1 LLSRITGAFPLCAC
15 ARSIGGKSG
24 LCGFFSLQNFSKMQY
39 HGKIYGKLAGKYI
52 ELETWK
58 PASVLPKENKDVI
71 AVMSDGTYFMA
82 RYSSVSGW
90 GFYFLD
96 NGLQFDD
103 SIGRKVTHW
112 LPLTALPSIPA

>member
-1 LLSRITGAFPLCAC
+1 
-15 ARSIGGKSG
+15 
-24 LCGFFSLQNFSKMQY
+24 MQ
-39 HGKIYGKLAGKYI
+39 IYDTLEGKYI

-71 AVMSDGTYFMA
+71 AVLSDETYFMA
-82 RYSSVSGW
+82 RYSIVSGW

-96 NGLQFDD
+96 NGFQFDD

-112 LPLTALPSIPA
+112 LPLTALPPIPA

>member
-1 LLSRITGAFPLCAC
+1 M
-15 ARSIGGKSG
+15 K
-24 LCGFFSLQNFSKMQY
+24 Y
-39 HGKIYGKLAGKYI
+39 HGKIYGKLAGRYI

-58 PASVLPKENKDVI
+58 PVSVLPKENKDVI
-71 AVMSDGTYFMA
+71 AVLSDGTYFMA
-82 RYSSVSGW
+82 RHSSVAGW

>member
-1 LLSRITGAFPLCAC
+1 MEEYEYDYAYAEAAQR
-15 ARSIGGKSG
+15 
-24 LCGFFSLQNFSKMQY
+24 
-39 HGKIYGKLAGKYI
+39 
-52 ELETWK
+52 ELEKEAHFDQKRHEAEIESLEPETWRR
-58 PASVLPKENKDVI
+58 ASVLPKENKDVI
-71 AVMSDGTYFMA
+71 AVLSDGTFFMA
-82 RYSSVSGW
+82 RHSSISGW

>member
-1 LLSRITGAFPLCAC
+1 
-15 ARSIGGKSG
+15 
-24 LCGFFSLQNFSKMQY
+24 MQY

>member
-1 LLSRITGAFPLCAC
+1 
-15 ARSIGGKSG
+15 
-24 LCGFFSLQNFSKMQY
+24 MQY
-39 HGKIYGKLAGKYI
+39 HGKIYGKLVGKYI
-52 ELETWK
+52 ELETWR
-58 PASVLPKENKDVI
+58 PASVPPKENKDVI
-71 AVMSDGTYFMA
+71 AVLSDGTYFMA

-112 LPLTALPSIPA
+112 LPLTALPSIAG